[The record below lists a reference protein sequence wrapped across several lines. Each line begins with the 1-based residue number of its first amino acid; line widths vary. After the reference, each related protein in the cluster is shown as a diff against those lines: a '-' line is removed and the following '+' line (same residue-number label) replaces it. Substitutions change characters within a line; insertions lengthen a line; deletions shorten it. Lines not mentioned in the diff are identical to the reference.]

1 MDYVERFKNDG
12 YCVIPNIISPVQSR
26 EYLETVKTVIQRH
39 TLVKDYKGND
49 NRLYNLS
56 ELESSFSSLYKNE
69 TLVSLAKEIL
79 GCESIDVWRDRLYPC
94 ETIMHPPV
102 QNSNTAKCSPNK
114 TLTCYLCLVSAEGM
128 SVQHKSHLEMKPFPH
143 THQNSIE
150 GENTIHPVN
159 CKLTEIKGSLCAVL
173 VHTYTVIEGK
183 NPIEIN
189 GTWSP
194 KVVWEYVD
202 TESKNVFSHDG
213 VDHGRI
219 TL

>member
-1 MDYVERFKNDG
+1 MDYVERFKYDG
-12 YCVIPNIISPVQSR
+12 YCVIPNVVSDTESAD
-26 EYLETVKTVIQRH
+26 YLETVKNVIQRH
-39 TLVKDYKGND
+39 TPIKDYKGRD

-56 ELESSFSSLYKNE
+56 KLEPSFSSLYKNE

-79 GCESIDVWRDRLYPC
+79 NCESIDVWRDRLYPC

-102 QNSNTAKCSPNK
+102 QNSNTAKCSPNR

-128 SVQHKSHLEMKPFPH
+128 SVQHESHLEMTPFPH
-143 THQNSIE
+143 EHQNSIE
-150 GENTIHPVN
+150 GEKTIHPVN
-159 CKLTEIKGSLCAVL
+159 CKPTEIKGNLCAVFTHMNTI
-173 VHTYTVIEGK
+173 VEGK
-183 NPIEIN
+183 NPIEMT

-194 KVVWEYVD
+194 KVVWEYMD
-202 TESKNVFSHDG
+202 TESKNVFSQDR

>member
-1 MDYVERFKNDG
+1 MDYVDRFKYDG
-12 YCVIPNIISPVQSR
+12 YCVIPNIISDTESDD
-26 EYLETVKTVIQRH
+26 YIDTVKNVIQRN
-39 TLVKDYKGND
+39 TPIKDYKGRD

-56 ELESSFSSLYKNE
+56 ELEPSFSSLYNNE

-128 SVQHKSHLEMKPFPH
+128 SVQHESHLEMKPFPH
-143 THQNSIE
+143 EHQNSIE
-150 GENTIHPVN
+150 GEGTIHPIN
-159 CKLTEIKGSLCAVL
+159 CKLTELTGNLCAVFTHMNTI
-173 VHTYTVIEGK
+173 VEGK
-183 NPIEIN
+183 NPIEMT

-202 TESKNVFSHDG
+202 TESKNVFSHDKI
-213 VDHGRI
+213 DHGRI